1 MIAQVVIY
9 QQPLKELER
18 NKRLKFNCLIFV
30 SFQIQKKQRKKSKN
44 LFEDDALLFG
54 EEEQSPSVDIFGS
67 PPKVNIVNL
76 FLIEELPPLCF
87 PLYCYTGSLTRLN
100 IHISRQVGFKAIFLF
115 EIEDKL

>member
-1 MIAQVVIY
+1 MC
-9 QQPLKELER
+9 KS
-18 NKRLKFNCLIFV
+18 LKFDSLHFV

-76 FLIEELPPLCF
+76 FLIEELPPLYF
-87 PLYCYTGSLTRLN
+87 SLYCYTGSLTRF
-100 IHISRQVGFKAIFLF
+100 ISWIF
-115 EIEDKL
+115 IYQDR

>member
-1 MIAQVVIY
+1 VVIGTDCTGSCISTATKRIGEKHK
-9 QQPLKELER
+9 LCIMC
-18 NKRLKFNCLIFV
+18 KRLKFNCLIFV

-76 FLIEELPPLCF
+76 FLIEELPPLSLS
-87 PLYCYTGSLTRLN
+87 LYCYTGSLTRF
-100 IHISRQVGFKAIFLF
+100 IS
-115 EIEDKL
+115 